1 MDIEEGNCNLILEK
15 AKGMN
20 LETLIV
26 LGLKD
31 EGDSVMI
38 HNLGSDIE
46 ASQLLKVF
54 LVSLETELLEELYAR
69 TKRSLN

>member
-1 MDIEEGNCNLILEK
+1 MDIEEGNSKFLLEK
-15 AKGMN
+15 AKSMD
-20 LETLIV
+20 LDTIIV
-26 LGLKD
+26 LGIKD

-54 LVSLETELLEELYAR
+54 LASLETELLEELYAR
-69 TKRSLN
+69 TKRNLN